1 VHTTRYR
8 IRFWTIA
15 LCAVAA
21 FWCAEACAQALI
33 HFDLPAQLLARSLEA
48 IGAATNTDV
57 GFDAN
62 QLAGL
67 MAPAIKADLT
77 LDGAL
82 VRVLAG
88 TGLRPRHL
96 GGHTIVIAR
105 TYTIS
110 GSAQNPRSPIVV
122 AGLGESSES
131 TGSGDAGEALPPSG
145 AMQSTPGPNSDTGNS
160 TQPSDQASDNELQ
173 EVIVTGSH
181 IRGEEPVGSE
191 LKVYTREDL
200 DQSGAATVD
209 QFARLIPQNFSNT
222 DGVSNY
228 VSNAFLASFSN
239 AAENIANSSAFNIHG
254 LGPSATLT
262 LVNGHRMAPAGF
274 DGSLVDVSLIP
285 LSAVD
290 HIDILSDG
298 ASAIYG
304 SDAVA
309 GVVNIVTRKDFDGA
323 ESGIRFGEATDGGAR
338 EVTASQVLGKSW
350 GTGNALLTYEY
361 DDQGGLDASQRSY
374 IAAQGGPY
382 SLLPESHRD
391 SVFLTG
397 YQMVGTDTT
406 LSGQATYS
414 DRATSSVTTYAST
427 LSTALNTYAADEKQ
441 YGLTLSV
448 DQLLV
453 RDWHVSLT
461 GDFSELRQAWDEN
474 MTTASPGTPRQNSV
488 NFIDGESQLL
498 EADASANGSLFSLPA
513 GPVKAAVGADFR
525 REHFGA
531 DTFPG
536 IDTGSP
542 TEHRNV
548 SSTFL
553 EMVAP
558 IATGVGPGLQR
569 LEASGAVRND
579 DYSDFGSSTNFKF
592 GSAWTPVTGLTLKST
607 FGTSFQAP
615 LLSQLHSPVFS
626 YAYQFPDPSSS
637 TGVTDTLYKIGGNS
651 NLEAEKSRALTLGLE
666 WKPVQ
671 NFQLSA
677 NYFRIDFEDRIEA
690 PPTINLDIFTGLLAP
705 FIERNP
711 PLAEVQAAFDSP
723 YFIGDLAGLGPAGV
737 KAVFDDETANISS
750 THESGIDFAT
760 AYKLSTRLGQFA
772 VSADLTHLIRNDLQT
787 IGGAPV
793 DALLNAF
800 GQPPKWKGRGG
811 LTWAQG
817 PLIASAFVNFVG
829 GYENTLLTPG
839 QPISAWTTADL
850 YLAYKTRNMAPS
862 PSLDNLTVALNVSN
876 LADKRPP
883 YVLIPPS
890 DLSPGQNPIPFD
902 PANASPVGRV
912 VTIQLTKGWG
922 LPRSSNSSTSN
933 GASK

>member
-1 VHTTRYR
+1 VHTIRDR
-8 IRFWTIA
+8 IRFLTMVLHA
-15 LCAVAA
+15 AAA
-21 FWCAEACAQALI
+21 FWCAEACAQTLT
-33 HFDLPAQLLARSLEA
+33 HFDLPAQPLARSLEA

-62 QLAGL
+62 QVAGL
-67 MAPAIKADLT
+67 MAPAVKADLT

-88 TGLRPRHL
+88 TGLRPKHL
-96 GGHTIVIAR
+96 DGHTIVIAR
-105 TYTIS
+105 TLSSSTQS
-110 GSAQNPRSPIVV
+110 SRSLIVA
-122 AGLGESSES
+122 AGAGGSSES
-131 TGSGDAGEALPPSG
+131 ARSGDVGEGSPPSS
-145 AMQSTPGPNSDTGNS
+145 AMQNTQGPNPDAGGS
-160 TQPSDQASDNELQ
+160 TQPNDQASDSELQ
-173 EVIVTGSH
+173 EVVVTGSH

-222 DGVSNY
+222 DSVSNY
-228 VSNAFLASFSN
+228 VSNAYLASFSN
-239 AAENIANSSAFNIHG
+239 AAENIMNSSAFNIHG

-323 ESGIRFGEATDGGAR
+323 ETGIRYGQATDGGAR

-374 IAAQGGPY
+374 IADLGGPY
-382 SLLPESHRD
+382 SLLPENRRN

-397 YQMVGTDTT
+397 NQMWGANTT
-406 LSGQATYS
+406 LTGQATYS
-414 DRATSSVTTYAST
+414 DRATSYANTYAST
-427 LSTALNTYAADEKQ
+427 ISTAWETYAADEKQ
-441 YGLTLSV
+441 FGLTLSV
-448 DQLLV
+448 DRSLG
-453 RDWHVSLT
+453 RDWHISLT
-461 GDFSELRQAWDEN
+461 GDFSELRQSWDQDI
-474 MTTASPGTPRQNSV
+474 TSLAPGASRQYSSLLV
-488 NFIDGESQLL
+488 NGESQLL
-498 EADASANGSLFSLPA
+498 EADVSANGSLFSIPG
-513 GPVKAAVGADFR
+513 GPIKGAVGADFR
-525 REHFGA
+525 REQFGA
-531 DTFPG
+531 DTSPG

-548 SSTFL
+548 SSAFV

-558 IATGVGPGLQR
+558 IVVGAGPGLQR

-579 DYSDFGSSTNFKF
+579 DYSDFGSSTNYKF
-592 GSAWTPVTGLTLKST
+592 GMAWTPFTGLTLKST

-615 LLSQLHSPVFS
+615 LLSQIHSPVFS
-626 YAYQFPDPSSS
+626 YAAEFPDPTSP
-637 TGVTDTLYKIGGNS
+637 TGVTDTLYKIGGNP
-651 NLEAEKSRALTLGLE
+651 NLEPEKSRALTLGLD

-671 NFQLSA
+671 SFELSA
-677 NYFRIDFEDRIEA
+677 NYFRIDFDDRIEA
-690 PPTINLDIFTGLLAP
+690 PPTLTPDIFTSLLAP

-711 PLAEVQAAFDSP
+711 PLAQVQAAFDNP
-723 YFIGDLAGLGPAGV
+723 YFIGDLAGLGPTGV
-737 KAVFDDETANISS
+737 KAIFDGETANIST
-750 THESGIDFAT
+750 THESGIDLAT
-760 AYKLSTRLGQFA
+760 TYRLPTRLGQFA
-772 VSADLTHLIRNDLQT
+772 VSVDLTHLIRNDLEA
-787 IGGAPV
+787 INGAPV
-793 DALLNAF
+793 EALLNAY

-811 LTWAQG
+811 VTWGQG
-817 PLIASAFVNFVG
+817 PFIASVFVNFVG
-829 GYENTLLTPG
+829 GYENTLFTPS
-839 QPISAWTTADL
+839 QPISPWTTADL

-862 PSLDNLTVALNVSN
+862 PLLDNLTVALNINN

-883 YVLIPPS
+883 YVLIPPA
-890 DLSPGQNPIPFD
+890 DLAPGQNPIPFD
-902 PANASPVGRV
+902 PVNASPVGRLI
-912 VTIQLTKGWG
+912 TIQLTKGWG
-922 LPRSSNSSTSN
+922 LPRGSGSSNSN

>member
-1 VHTTRYR
+1 MIRHHFR
-8 IRFWTIA
+8 IPMIVLQA
-15 LCAVAA
+15 AVLL
-21 FWCAEACAQALI
+21 WCADARADTPVHI
-33 HFDLPAQLLARSLEA
+33 DLPAQPLAQSLKA

-62 QLAGL
+62 QVAGL

-77 LDGAL
+77 VDGAL
-82 VRVLAG
+82 MRVLAG
-88 TGLRPRHL
+88 TRLRPRRL
-96 GGHTIVIAR
+96 DDHTIVIA
-105 TYTIS
+105 
-110 GSAQNPRSPIVV
+110 AQ
-122 AGLGESSES
+122 
-131 TGSGDAGEALPPSG
+131 
-145 AMQSTPGPNSDTGNS
+145 QSTQAISAPPLLLAQAGGPVPEDGSDEKDSETKKDE
-160 TQPSDQASDNELQ
+160 TNELQ

-181 IRGEEPVGSE
+181 IRGEAPVGSE

-228 VSNAFLASFSN
+228 VSNAYLASFSN
-239 AAENIANSSAFNIHG
+239 VDQNIANSSAFNIHG

-262 LVNGHRMAPAGF
+262 LVNGHRIAPAGF
-274 DGSLVDVSLIP
+274 DGSLVDVSQIP

-323 ESGIRFGEATDGGAR
+323 ETGVRYGQATAGGAR

-350 GTGNALLTYEY
+350 SAGDALLTYEY

-374 IAAQGGPY
+374 IANQGGPS
-382 SLLPESHRD
+382 SLLPENRRN

-397 YQMVGTDTT
+397 SQMAGADTT

-414 DRATSSVTTYAST
+414 DRATTYANTYAST
-427 LSTALNTYAADEKQ
+427 ISTAWNTYAADEKQ
-441 YGLTLSV
+441 FGLTLSV
-448 DQLLV
+448 DQSLI
-453 RDWHVSLT
+453 RDWHLSLT
-461 GDFSELRQAWDEN
+461 GDFSELRQSWEED
-474 MTTASPGTPRQNSV
+474 TKSVSPGTSPQYSASTT
-488 NFIDGESQLL
+488 DGESRLL
-498 EADASANGSLFSLPA
+498 EADVLANGSLFPIS
-513 GPVKAAVGADFR
+513 GGSIKAAVGADFR
-525 REHFGA
+525 REQFGA
-531 DTFPG
+531 DTSPG

-548 SSTFL
+548 SSTFV
-553 EMVAP
+553 EMVVP
-558 IATGVGPGLQR
+558 IAGDVGPGLQR
-569 LEASGAVRND
+569 LDASAAVRND

-592 GSAWTPVTGLTLKST
+592 GAAWTPFTGLTLKST

-615 LLSQLHSPVFS
+615 LLSQIYSPVFS
-626 YAYQFPDPSSS
+626 YAYQFPDSTSP

-651 NLEAEKSRALTLGLE
+651 NLEPEKSRALTLGLD
-666 WKPVQ
+666 WKPGQ

-677 NYFRIDFEDRIEA
+677 NYFRIDFDDRIEA
-690 PPTINLDIFTGLLAP
+690 PPTLNLDIFTSLLAP

-711 PLAEVQAAFDSP
+711 PLAQVRAAFDSP
-723 YFIGDLAGLGPAGV
+723 YFVGDLAGLGPTGV
-737 KAVFDDETANISS
+737 KAIFDDETANIST

-760 AYKLSTRLGQFA
+760 AYRLPTRLGQFA
-772 VSADLTHLIRNDLQT
+772 VSLDLTHLIRNDLQT
-787 IGGAPV
+787 VNGAPV
-793 DALLNAF
+793 EALLNAF

-811 LTWAQG
+811 VTWGQG
-817 PLIASAFVNFVG
+817 PFIASAFVNFVG

-839 QPISAWTTADL
+839 ESISAWTTADL
-850 YLAYKTRNMAPS
+850 YVAYKTRNMAS
-862 PSLDNLTVALNVSN
+862 TPSLDNLTVALNVSN

-883 YVLIPPS
+883 YVLIPPA

-912 VTIQLTKGWG
+912 IAIQLTKGWG
-922 LPRSSNSSTSN
+922 LPRSSSSSNSN
-933 GASK
+933 GTSK